1 MPDKRY
7 TRGCGKSCT
16 RCWINRLN
24 HGSKLKKKCFPK
36 MFEDSDE
43 EEIEPEEVNI
53 EEKIDEFFNKFIDI
67 TYTYTYTS
75 NKIIDKNNINQ
86 TEENINLLDII
97 VESYNHWIYE
107 EMKITTRLKH
117 NAILNKLKKIYK
129 DTPRYKKSIYD
140 NMYIYIEIFFCFV
153 NKN

>member
-1 MPDKRY
+1 MPEKRY
-7 TRGCGKSCT
+7 VRGCGKSCT

-43 EEIEPEEVNI
+43 NEEEEEIESE
-53 EEKIDEFFNKFIDI
+53 EEKLDEFFNKFIDI
-67 TYTYTYTS
+67 TYTE
-75 NKIIDKNNINQ
+75 IINKNNINQ
-86 TEENINLLDII
+86 TLDII

-129 DTPRYKKSIYD
+129 DTPRYKKVSTIICT
-140 NMYIYIEIFFCFV
+140 YI
-153 NKN
+153 